1 MSHIIERCDVLDVL
15 EESSRLHRPVSVQL
29 KGGQRFVDQ
38 ARDVVTEA
46 EAEWVVFRDHDRVL
60 IDDIA
65 SCGPAEP
72 PPEASYRGKP
82 IMG

>member
-46 EAEWVVFRDHDRVL
+46 DAEWAVFRDHDRVL

-65 SCGPAEP
+65 SCGRAEP
-72 PPEASYRGKP
+72 PEDSYRGKP
-82 IMG
+82 VVG